1 MTNGRKQSGEGLE
14 QLMIKAHSIIC
25 ETWISVIMSCM
36 ASVAL
41 GYCCLVMM
49 RQKTEVFSDDETEVF
64 SDDETED
71 RSV

>member
-1 MTNGRKQSGEGLE
+1 MTGRKQSGEGLE

-49 RQKTEVFSDDETEVF
+49 RQKTEVFSDDETE
-64 SDDETED
+64 D